1 MPAKSFLQLRR
12 EVTESPFTA
21 YPSGGKAL
29 LGSPKRLDN
38 CRHGYGLEVR
48 DATGQTTCAYCGES
62 LVDDYRHWLLVAVDH
77 VVPSS
82 EGKRLRIPRQ
92 FIGDFIN
99 LVLCCSGCNGFGNR
113 YHVADEPP
121 SEWTL
126 EDFVALRDRI
136 FAERYRLIAARREG
150 EQAFYEKSWRP

>member
-1 MPAKSFLQLRR
+1 VA
-12 EVTESPFTA
+12 ESPFTA
-21 YPSGGKAL
+21 YPSGGSVL

-62 LVDDYRHWLLVAVDH
+62 LVDDYRHWLLMAVDH

-82 EGKRLRIPRQ
+82 EGKRLCIPGQ
-92 FIGDFIN
+92 FTGDFIN

-113 YHVADEPP
+113 YRVAADPQT
-121 SEWTL
+121 EWTL
-126 EDFVALRDRI
+126 AEFVTLRDRI
-136 FAERYRLIAARREG
+136 FAERSVLIADRRTKEM
-150 EQAFYEKSWRP
+150 AFYRDHWERPEGA